1 MASSSSLIYLG
12 RLCVDVRVT
21 GVEKCA
27 KQYLRHEKGSLL

>member
-1 MASSSSLIYLG
+1 MASSSSLFYLG

-27 KQYLRHEKGSLL
+27 KRQSRYEKGTLL